1 MRLLPFV
8 VGLVI
13 VCIGLGSLVGN
24 LVLNLRARRAG
35 APTSRE
41 RLVLEAQ
48 RRSVAAGRATAAQVA
63 LAAATRRSASLAKL
77 DKRMAALERMAG
89 GGVAG
94 RGGAVVALGRDGGVP
109 FTGREYIEYPPSL
122 QLRASGQQQQRAGT
136 TVTAW
141 VRLESEATVINTIFA
156 TRLPGCNGNG
166 AAHLGISLAVNS
178 WQTADQQ
185 LVAEWGVGGGS
196 GASSVAP
203 SCARLASGAVNVV
216 PRDRWAHVA
225 LVIAAAGSTLYL
237 DGDAVATQGAGVP
250 APLQKQ
256 QLLLLRERER
266 EGGKARVAGAPLPFT
281 VGAHAGG
288 GSPFGGH
295 IARLCVWDGAMTA
308 ADVRAE
314 IGLLRAGG
322 ALAVPGYPLG
332 NVRLLASLLSD
343 AKAPGKDATGTNKDG
358 VAHGFER
365 PWDRQKVHN

>member
-13 VCIGLGSLVGN
+13 LCIGLGSLVGN

-48 RRSVAAGRATAAQVA
+48 RRSVVAGRATAAQVA

-77 DKRMAALERMAG
+77 DKRLAALERMAG
-89 GGVAG
+89 G
-94 RGGAVVALGRDGGVP
+94 RGGAVVALGRNGGVP
-109 FTGREYIEYPPSL
+109 FTGLEYIAYPPSL
-122 QLRASGQQQQRAGT
+122 QLRASGQQQQQRAGT

-141 VRLESEATVINTIFA
+141 VRLESEAAVINTIFA

-166 AAHLGISLAVNS
+166 ASHLGISLAVNS

-203 SCARLASGAVNVV
+203 SCARLVSGAVNVV

-225 LVIAAAGSTLYL
+225 LVIAAVGSTLYL
-237 DGDAVATQGAGVP
+237 DGDAVATQGAGMP
-250 APLQKQ
+250 APLHKQKQ
-256 QLLLLRERER
+256 LLRERER
-266 EGGKARVAGAPLPFT
+266 EGGKPRVADAPLPFT

-288 GSPFGGH
+288 GSPFGGRM
-295 IARLCVWDGAMTA
+295 ARLCVWDGAMTA

-332 NVRLLASLLSD
+332 NARLLASLLSD
-343 AKAPGKDATGTNKDG
+343 AKAPGMDATGTNKDG
-358 VAHGFER
+358 VAYGFER
-365 PWDRQKVHN
+365 PWDRKKVQN